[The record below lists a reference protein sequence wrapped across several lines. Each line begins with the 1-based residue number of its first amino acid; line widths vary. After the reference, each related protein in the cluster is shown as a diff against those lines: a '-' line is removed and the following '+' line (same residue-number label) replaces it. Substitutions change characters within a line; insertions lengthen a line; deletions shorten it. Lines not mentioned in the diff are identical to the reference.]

1 MSFYSW
7 ITEANS
13 IAWELNRRIEF
24 YPYVDSINLIPY

>member
-1 MSFYSW
+1 MSFYSR

-13 IAWELNRRIEF
+13 IARELNRRIEF